1 MSPAIETHTIKRTFD
16 GRPAVDGVD
25 LSVAPGEIYGF
36 LGPNGAGKS
45 TMVRMLCTLL
55 APTSGTAAVLGHDVA
70 KDPNGVRFNIGVA
83 LQDAGLDE
91 RQTGREIL
99 DIQGRLYGLN
109 RSEIAQRTTDI
120 ISFIDLGDAFDQR
133 VATYSGGMKRR
144 LDLAASLVHNPQVL
158 FLDEPTTGLDPI
170 SRKKVWDEV
179 RHLNEELGMT
189 VFLTT
194 QYLEEADEL
203 ADRVGIISHG
213 KLAVEDTP
221 TALKR
226 QLGNDLI
233 VVEVEH
239 AQMELA
245 ESTLAGLEGTEGVE
259 MRGHELLVGTPNGAA
274 LLSPVAIALGK
285 ADLKVLSLTLRTPTL
300 DDVFVSVTGERLAG
314 DDDDQ
319 DDVESE

>member
-120 ISFIDLGDAFDQR
+120 ISFIDLGEAFDQR

-158 FLDEPTTGLDPI
+158 FLDEPTTGLDPQ
-170 SRKKVWDEV
+170 SRIALWEIIGE
-179 RHLNEELGMT
+179 LNEGGQTIL
-189 VFLTT
+189 LTT
-194 QYLEEADEL
+194 HYMEEADQL
-203 ADRVGIISHG
+203 CDRVAIMDHG
-213 KLAVEDTP
+213 RILMLDTP
-221 TALKR
+221 EGLKR
-226 QLGNDLI
+226 SVDADSIITLHADGDLD
-233 VVEVEH
+233 
-239 AQMELA
+239 ELVRV
-245 ESTLAGLEGTEGVE
+245 LQHDIEGVTSAHVDDDHDPPVV
-259 MRGHELLVGTPNGAA
+259 RVLRHGQDTAIGPIVAA
-274 LLSPVAIALGK
+274 AERCACTLHDLSISETTLETVFIALTGK
-285 ADLKVLSLTLRTPTL
+285 DLR
-300 DDVFVSVTGERLAG
+300 E
-314 DDDDQ
+314 
-319 DDVESE
+319 